1 VGEETTPGEVTSL
14 LIELGEGKQGALD
27 RLLPLVYDE
36 LHVLARF
43 QRYRWRGPDTPSTT
57 SLLHDAFLK
66 LVDQTRI
73 EWQNRRQFFYL
84 ASLAMRHVLVD
95 NARRNHR
102 RKRGGGHPHV
112 PVDDV
117 VLVSEERGGELL
129 ALDEALTKLKQE
141 DERLGQIVECR
152 FFGGLTIEETGEAL
166 GISPA
171 TVKRGWTL
179 ARSLLYRTLRS
190 GSEPGED

>member
-1 VGEETTPGEVTSL
+1 MVGVSQDAMPGDVTAL
-14 LIELGEGKQGALD
+14 LLELGEGKREALD
-27 RLLPLVYDE
+27 RLLPLVYGE
-36 LHVLARF
+36 LHALARA
-43 QRYRWRGPDTPSTT
+43 QRYRWRGPDSPSTT
-57 SLLHDAFLK
+57 SLVHDAFLK

-102 RKRGGGHPHV
+102 HKRGGGRPHV

-117 VLVSEERGGELL
+117 PLVSEERGEELL
-129 ALDEALTKLKQE
+129 ALDEALTRLKDE
-141 DERLGQIVECR
+141 DERLGRIVECR
-152 FFGGLTIEETGEAL
+152 FFGGLTVEETAEAL
-166 GISPA
+166 SLSPA

-179 ARSLLYRTLRS
+179 ARGLLYQALR
-190 GSEPGED
+190 PGEA

>member
-1 VGEETTPGEVTSL
+1 VRQRTSPGEVTSL

-27 RLLPLVYDE
+27 RLLPLVYGE
-36 LHVLARF
+36 LHVLARA

-57 SLLHDAFLK
+57 SLLHDAFLR

-95 NARRNHR
+95 NARRTHR
-102 RKRGGGHPHV
+102 RKRGGGLRHV

-117 VLVSEERGGELL
+117 VLVSEERGEELL
-129 ALDEALTKLKQE
+129 ALDEALTRLEAE
-141 DERLGQIVECR
+141 DERLGKIVECR

-166 GISPA
+166 DISPA

-179 ARSLLYRTLRS
+179 ARSLLYRALRS
-190 GSEPGED
+190 DPEPGEA